1 MGRSFA
7 LLPNVKCTI
16 YLFQTTLE
24 GNQYNNSYFW
34 YKKKLEHTIDLELVC
49 FGIITICELPRV
61 FQKQDFHLQFSFVV
75 FVDVVFRPLKS
86 RLL

>member
-1 MGRSFA
+1 MKEKKNVEKKYTFYQNVIVGHSFA

-34 YKKKLEHTIDLELVC
+34 YKKKAGTH
-49 FGIITICELPRV
+49 
-61 FQKQDFHLQFSFVV
+61 H
-75 FVDVVFRPLKS
+75 
-86 RLL
+86 